1 MKLHESKA
9 YKKFDEYPA
18 SLEFFIA
25 AYSFNIGSM
34 GELLRTIQYIAA
46 LTPTLPVGF
55 VTRMMKQTPWLPL
68 IQLLPHVMG
77 ATELN
82 GKHLTIAAEHWPPYF
97 TISVDQGNPVFSGVM
112 SLVLEY
118 LQTTLNFTSTIV
130 RPPDGTWGAT
140 DATGQWGGM
149 VGMVNR
155 NEVDFALGEP
165 TI

>member
-1 MKLHESKA
+1 
-9 YKKFDEYPA
+9 
-18 SLEFFIA
+18 
-25 AYSFNIGSM
+25 M
-34 GELLRTIQYIAA
+34 GEMSRTNPYI
-46 LTPTLPVGF
+46 LHSRSDPSSSPVGF
-55 VTRMMKQTPWLPL
+55 ETHMMKQIPWLPL
-68 IQLLPHVMG
+68 IQLLPHVIE

-149 VGMVNR
+149 VGMVYR

-165 TI
+165 TISL